1 MANASRPSLPLSMML
16 DSASTHPF
24 MLARCRNK
32 QELSEFLAFV
42 VVFGPMEFPP
52 EMKMSM
58 SDAFENIRDGL
69 GNSAGELGGRG
80 RVVGLTSML
89 EYARSELEA
98 GRGLRGLHILQD
110 LMHEVTETGS

>member
-1 MANASRPSLPLSMML
+1 M
-16 DSASTHPF
+16 
-24 MLARCRNK
+24 
-32 QELSEFLAFV
+32 
-42 VVFGPMEFPP
+42 
-52 EMKMSM
+52 
-58 SDAFENIRDGL
+58 
-69 GNSAGELGGRG
+69 NSAGELGGRG